1 LEAGAAVPTSTIY
14 AVRIVETLR
23 TGREWEYVALAGWEP
38 SLRCGAASVSI
49 GIIRLLHGR
58 EFFLQFGGGYRRQY
72 AEVMSRMTV
81 PISYGEL
88 QSDRDDSSPGM
99 R

>member
-1 LEAGAAVPTSTIY
+1 MT
-14 AVRIVETLR
+14 
-23 TGREWEYVALAGWEP
+23 
-38 SLRCGAASVSI
+38 I

-99 R
+99 RWLRIVELFVNERKRNCG